1 MAAIGNYN
9 CYNWQHKGDYMTNFD
24 PIQNYIYSKRNG
36 GLRVSLGG
44 LNPTGASCEITN
56 EQGNPKLMGKCHRQ
70 VWYSKKRVERTNTSD
85 DMSYVRFGVG
95 DAVEEELQKHWEK
108 QGLLLASNLKV
119 KAPIGTCSDGEQID
133 MSGEID
139 AILRMAEMDE
149 HGRVVGIDTEKAI
162 GIEVK
167 STRGYFSEKM
177 LKGKGNKMYPIG
189 YPKLEHLMQT
199 GMYLHTRKVVEETY
213 GVKIPYFVLVYEIVD
228 SCSTNQFRIELSND
242 YDGEILV
249 KTMDGRPILPQT
261 DPMEQLKSG
270 GKMNKPIAGLTIEDI
285 LERYVLSYEKLKADT
300 PPERDFSLRFSD
312 ELFEEMKSIGELTKT
327 KMAAFEKNANAH
339 VGDWQC
345 SYCDWKDECYPF
357 GVLTEAVE
365 SGGLTKEEAMRDL
378 GF

>member
-1 MAAIGNYN
+1 
-9 CYNWQHKGDYMTNFD
+9 
-24 PIQNYIYSKRNG
+24 
-36 GLRVSLGG
+36 
-44 LNPTGASCEITN
+44 
-56 EQGNPKLMGKCHRQ
+56 MGKCHRQ

-270 GKMNKPIAGLTIEDI
+270 GKMNKPIAGLTIENI

>member
-1 MAAIGNYN
+1 
-9 CYNWQHKGDYMTNFD
+9 MTNFD

-44 LNPTGASCEITN
+44 LNPTGASCKITN
-56 EQGNPKLMGKCHRQ
+56 EQGNPKLIGKCHRQ
-70 VWYSKKRVERTNTSD
+70 VWYSKKRVPRTNESD
-85 DMSYVRFGVG
+85 DMSMVRFGVG

-108 QGLLLASNLKV
+108 QGILLASNLKL
-119 KAPIGTCSDGEQID
+119 KAPIGVCSDGEQID

-149 HGRVVGIDTEKAI
+149 YGRVVSMNMEQAVA
-162 GIEVK
+162 IEVK
-167 STRGYFSEKM
+167 STRGYFSEKILM
-177 LKGKGNKMYPIG
+177 GKGNKMYPIG

-213 GVKIPYFVLVYEIVD
+213 GVKIPYAVLVYEIVD

-249 KTMDGRPILPQT
+249 KTLDGRPILPQT
-261 DPMEQLKSG
+261 DPMEQLKDPN
-270 GKMNKPIAGLTIEDI
+270 GKTNLPIAGLTIENI
-285 LERYVLSYEKLKADT
+285 LERYVESYEKLKADT
-300 PPERDFSLRFSD
+300 PPDRDFNLRFSD
-312 ELFEEMKSIGELTKT
+312 ELFEELSQQGELTKT
-327 KMAAFEKNANAH
+327 KKAAFEKNANAA

-357 GVLTEAVE
+357 GVMTEAVE
-365 SGGLTKEEAMRDL
+365 SGEISKEDAMREL